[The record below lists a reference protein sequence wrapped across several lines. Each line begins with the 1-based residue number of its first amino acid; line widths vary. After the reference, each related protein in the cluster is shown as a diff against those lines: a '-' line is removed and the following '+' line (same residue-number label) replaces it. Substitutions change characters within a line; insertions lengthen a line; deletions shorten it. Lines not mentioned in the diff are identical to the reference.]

1 MSSKALFTQENLDT
15 YLKALAREYKKL
27 GGKGMPA
34 EIILIG
40 GAAILAN
47 YGFRE
52 STYDM
57 DALIDASSAMKDA
70 INHVGDE
77 YGLPNGWL
85 NEDFVKTKSYTPKI
99 RQYSVHYKEFGR
111 ILEVRT
117 VKAEYLIAMKLV
129 SARPYKNDLSDIVEH
144 ARTNRNDSI
153 SIQRIIHH
161 STADVLFVRLKCFI
175 VKNVRRNLEACIRKK
190 FFRSFA
196 GGGICIPIGKQIH
209 LFYTLLCEKRGK
221 LSEHPF
227 SRKNLREKLMRLS
240 ARTYLPI
247 KLFDPFC

>member
-85 NEDFVKTKSYTPKI
+85 NEDFIKTKSYTPKI

-117 VKAEYLIAMKLV
+117 VKAEYLIAMKLM
-129 SARPYKNDLSDIVEH
+129 SARPYKNDLSDIVGILAEH
-144 ARTNRNDSI
+144 QRLEKPVTFDMIQQAVVELYGSIEQVSEEIWTMVKDAVECPNADELYQKYRKSEIEAKDLLEDFEQKYPKVLNEDNLAAIVAR
-153 SIQRIIHH
+153 
-161 STADVLFVRLKCFI
+161 A
-175 VKNVRRNLEACIRKK
+175 KK
-190 FFRSFA
+190 
-196 GGGICIPIGKQIH
+196 KKEQQ
-209 LFYTLLCEKRGK
+209 K
-221 LSEHPF
+221 
-227 SRKNLREKLMRLS
+227 
-240 ARTYLPI
+240 
-247 KLFDPFC
+247 

>member
-117 VKAEYLIAMKLV
+117 VKAEQQHFELNSNYFYGEFDPGSGRTLAACLI
-129 SARPYKNDLSDIVEH
+129 H
-144 ARTNRNDSI
+144 ASR
-153 SIQRIIHH
+153 
-161 STADVLFVRLKCFI
+161 ADVLLVL
-175 VKNVRRNLEACIRKK
+175 A
-190 FFRSFA
+190 
-196 GGGICIPIGKQIH
+196 PI
-209 LFYTLLCEKRGK
+209 
-221 LSEHPF
+221 
-227 SRKNLREKLMRLS
+227 
-240 ARTYLPI
+240 
-247 KLFDPFC
+247 